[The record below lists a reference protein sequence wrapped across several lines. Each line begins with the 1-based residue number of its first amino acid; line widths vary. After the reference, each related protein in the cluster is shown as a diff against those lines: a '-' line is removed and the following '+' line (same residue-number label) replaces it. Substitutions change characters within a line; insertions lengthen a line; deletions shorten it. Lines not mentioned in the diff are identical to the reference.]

1 MESKQGETAALLR
14 YLIFSLGSEYYG
26 TAIGKVREIIRY
38 ESLTPIHDS
47 QDYIRGVI
55 NLRGKIIP
63 IMDLRIKFGMEP
75 KEYTDKTVF
84 IMLDITGEREMFNM
98 GVAVDAVHEVSAVAA
113 QTIEDP
119 PQVGMKGKNSYLEG
133 IVQIRE
139 RMVML
144 LDMDRIITADEI
156 ISLKGSGTAG

>member
-1 MESKQGETAALLR
+1 VEEKKAETAALQR
-14 YLIFSLGSEYYG
+14 YLIFSLGSEHYG
-26 TAIGKVREIIRY
+26 TAIGKVREIIRF

-63 IMDLRIKFGMEP
+63 ILDLRIKFGMEP

-84 IMLDITGEREMFNM
+84 VMLDINGEKEMFNM
-98 GVAVDAVHEVSAVAA
+98 GVAVDAVHEVAA
-113 QTIEDP
+113 IKVDAIEEP
-119 PQVGMKGKNSYLEG
+119 PQVGMKAKNSYLEG
-133 IVQIRE
+133 IVQLKE

-156 ISLKGSGTAG
+156 ISISGTA